1 VTAAFAFGLAAAV
14 TYDPARLVIG
24 LGVAIALL
32 IVAAWLV
39 RTTDWHPPSE
49 ADTPELDRAPL
60 DVAQ

>member
-1 VTAAFAFGLAAAV
+1 MTAALVVAVGAVV

-32 IVAAWLV
+32 VVAGWLV

-49 ADTPELDRAPL
+49 ADTPELDDASL
-60 DVAQ
+60 DLAQ